1 MADLF
6 TPIVEQMDK
15 LGFFNFFFPWLVTLA
30 IMYAILKKSKILG
43 ESALINGVVA
53 MSIAFLVFAFPV
65 LSGFSLA
72 TPLSLLFTQTTSI
85 LLFFFVGF
93 LLASLFY
100 PNLTQFLI
108 QQFTR
113 RSALMAMIALGLA
126 LFITSGL
133 IGILWSQAT
142 KPPQPGT
149 PALPQDV
156 IYLTVGIILFVVVL
170 MMASYVARMGG
181 G

>member
-6 TPIVEQMDK
+6 TPIVEQLEK

-43 ESALINGVVA
+43 ESVLINGIVA
-53 MSIAFLVFAFPV
+53 LSIAFLVFAFPV
-65 LSGFSLA
+65 LSGFSLS
-72 TPLSLLFTQTTSI
+72 TPLSSLFTQTTSI

-108 QQFTR
+108 EQFTR
-113 RSALMAMIALGLA
+113 RTTLYAMIALGIA

-133 IGILWSQAT
+133 VGTFWSGVT
-142 KPPQPGT
+142 KPPEPGKA
-149 PALPQDV
+149 ALPPD
-156 IYLTVGIILFVVVL
+156 ITYLTVGIILFVVIL
-170 MMASYVARMGG
+170 LLAGSVARMGG
-181 G
+181 S

>member
-1 MADLF
+1 MVDLF
-6 TPIVEQMDK
+6 TQIVEQLDK
-15 LGFFNFFFPWLVTLA
+15 LGFFNFFIPWLVTLA
-30 IMYAILKKSKILG
+30 IMYAILQKSKVLG
-43 ESALINGVVA
+43 ESTLINGVVA
-53 MSIAFLVFAFPV
+53 LSIAFMVFAFPV

-93 LLASLFY
+93 LFASLFY
-100 PNLTQFLI
+100 PNLTQFLV

-113 RSALMAMIALGLA
+113 RTTLFAMIGLGIA

-133 IGILWSQAT
+133 VGTFWSSAS
-142 KPPQPGT
+142 KPPEPGK
-149 PALPQDV
+149 AGLPQDV

-170 MMASYVARMGG
+170 MIASSLARTGG
-181 G
+181 S

>member
-6 TPIVEQMDK
+6 TPIIEQLDK

-30 IMYAILKKSKILG
+30 IMYAILQKSKILG

-53 MSIAFLVFAFPV
+53 LSIAFLVFAFPV
-65 LSGFSLA
+65 LSGFSFAL
-72 TPLSLLFTQTTSI
+72 PLSTLFTQTTSI

-113 RSALMAMIALGLA
+113 RTTLYAMVALGIA

-133 IGILWSQAT
+133 VGTFWAQAT
-142 KPPQPGT
+142 KPPEPGKA
-149 PALPQDV
+149 ALPSDV

-170 MMASYVARMGG
+170 IIAGSIARAGG
-181 G
+181 S